1 MLIDYNKQIKTITS
15 IRRGELKQG
24 LKLDIP
30 EIDEYF
36 RLKPQDFGIWLGHAN
51 VGKTSLTIYLMVL
64 YSMRHNSK
72 WLIYSS
78 ENEPYELIQKILEF
92 IIEEPLNR
100 IIPADF
106 NKGMEFIREHFHFIE
121 NNKLYTYKELLE
133 EAQNHRIAFKYDGLL
148 IDPYNSL
155 AKDKEMLKGLGMH
168 EYDYEATTDIRLFCK
183 KNKVTVW
190 LCTHANTEAI
200 RQVYRD
206 GKYQGYPKV
215 PESSSIEGGGK
226 FVNRCDFF
234 AVAHRFIQHPTEFMY
249 SQMHIKKVKSISSG
263 GRCTPLDNPILL
275 KAITNNVGYS
285 INNESLVK
293 RMKLIKAPF

>member
-1 MLIDYNKQIKTITS
+1 MLIDYNKQIQTIAS

-106 NKGMEFIREHFHFIE
+106 NKGIDFIREHFHFIE

-133 EAQNHRIAFKYDGLL
+133 EAQNHRIAFKYDGFL

-206 GKYQGYPKV
+206 GQYAGYPKV

-293 RMKLIKAPF
+293 RIKLIKAPF